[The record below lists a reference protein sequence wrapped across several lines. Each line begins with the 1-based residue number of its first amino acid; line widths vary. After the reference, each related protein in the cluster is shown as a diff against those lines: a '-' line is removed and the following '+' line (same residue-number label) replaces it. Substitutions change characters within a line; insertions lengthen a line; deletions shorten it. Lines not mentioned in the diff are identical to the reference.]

1 VQQAATGHLQTE
13 LEICRRQVVRDA
25 ADAEAQ
31 AAESERRAQDAL
43 QLRRAAGAE
52 AATAT
57 RVREQAETAAAE
69 LVTLIAAQHTGAAP
83 WAWARN
89 VELWRAMIIYLVI
102 MGPSIPGGAGL
113 LQPATAPAA
122 QRRRPPTPP
131 RRDEAAGAWPPLCYT
146 MLCVPTGARGRRL
159 QRSAHGYDRAMI
171 GRGRWAMGKA
181 GWSRSP
187 TKRRWSLTTGPR
199 ATPWRC
205 RKRGPSWR
213 ASSTTVYAR
222 SSRLHD
228 RVHDRVQPAVPH
240 PADVEVQHARERE
253 WEQEQ
258 AGAAEEGSPRRAE
271 APLVPEI
278 SPTSR
283 LEALIDEVSYRVS
296 YWSLRLA
303 ETRGRGLQPAGRW
316 SWWQPRRTSVGILS
330 RSAATTPSPPASRP
344 KGPLPPNIDAPVSP
358 QQRVLS
364 APRVL

>member
-1 VQQAATGHLQTE
+1 MQASCSRL
-13 LEICRRQVVRDA
+13 
-25 ADAEAQ
+25 
-31 AAESERRAQDAL
+31 
-43 QLRRAAGAE
+43 
-52 AATAT
+52 
-57 RVREQAETAAAE
+57 
-69 LVTLIAAQHTGAAP
+69 
-83 WAWARN
+83 
-89 VELWRAMIIYLVI
+89 
-102 MGPSIPGGAGL
+102 
-113 LQPATAPAA
+113 
-122 QRRRPPTPP
+122 RRRP
-131 RRDEAAGAWPPLCYT
+131 RSAGARPRH
-146 MLCVPTGARGRRL
+146 RGGTRRR
-159 QRSAHGYDRAMI
+159 RSAHGYDRATI

-283 LEALIDEVSYRVS
+283 LEALIDEVSDRG
-296 YWSLRLA
+296 LRLESQTGGDPGSGPPTGRPLELVAAPPDFGRNPFAVGGDNPFAAGFEA
-303 ETRGRGLQPAGRW
+303 E
-316 SWWQPRRTSVGILS
+316 
-330 RSAATTPSPPASRP
+330 RSSPSQHRCSSLTAAARAIRAASAVNLCGAQLVRS
-344 KGPLPPNIDAPVSP
+344 GWD
-358 QQRVLS
+358 RV
-364 APRVL
+364 R